1 MKQRLFTLRDT
12 LRSNYWFIPLVTAVF
27 GILLSILTI
36 KLDERVGRNLAW
48 VTGLVYVDS
57 PEGAR
62 AVLSVIAGSM
72 ITVAGVVFSLTMVA
86 LTLTAQQYG
95 SLVLSNFL
103 RDRGNQFVLGV
114 FTATF
119 IFCLLVLRTIRGVE
133 SSAFV
138 PHISV
143 LVGIGLAIAS
153 LGVLTYF
160 IHDVSNSLRASTIV
174 ARVSDDLIET
184 IEYMFPLQENG
195 VIREE
200 GSLPEH
206 FDSESQ
212 PLRAPESGYLQY
224 IDYEYLLSV
233 TQNSHTIVEIKYH
246 PGQFLIKGAVVGT
259 IWPSEQVDQ
268 RLLKQVG
275 ESLVIGDQRTQSQDV
290 EFLIDQLVAMAV
302 RALSPAI
309 NDPFTAMMVID
320 RLGEALCLL
329 AAREMVSPFVMDK
342 NKQVRIVTHPVTFDS
357 MIKSAFDQ
365 IRHYGKDNI
374 KVMIRL
380 LRTLVIVRDCAADE
394 ERKDILSRYTDQ
406 VWEEARTHLPIENPQ

>member
-1 MKQRLFTLRDT
+1 MNHRFLTLREN
-12 LRSNYWFIPLVTAVF
+12 LRSNYWFIPFVTSIL
-27 GILLSILTI
+27 GIFLSILTI
-36 KLDERVGRNLAW
+36 KLDEGIGRELAW
-48 VTGLVYVDS
+48 VTGLVYVNS

-72 ITVAGVVFSLTMVA
+72 ITVAGVVFSLTMVV

-133 SSAFV
+133 ASAFV

-174 ARVSDDLIET
+174 TRVSDDLMEAIE
-184 IEYMFPLQENG
+184 ELFPSQIGLEAHAQQP
-195 VIREE
+195 
-200 GSLPEH
+200 LPEL
-206 FDSESQ
+206 FDSESH
-212 PLRAPESGYLQY
+212 PLRAQTSGYLQY
-224 IDYEYLLSV
+224 IDTDGLMDAA
-233 TQNSHTIVEIKYH
+233 TDSHTLIEIKYH
-246 PGQFLIKGAVVGT
+246 PGQFIIKNSVVGQIWPISQVNQKLIKQ
-259 IWPSEQVDQ
+259 IQS
-268 RLLKQVG
+268 
-275 ESLVIGDQRTQSQDV
+275 SLIIGDQRTQAQDI
-290 EFLIDQLVAMAV
+290 EFLIDQLVAIGV

-320 RLGEALCLL
+320 RLGEALCSL
-329 AAREMVSPFVMDK
+329 APREMPSGFAYDSDDK
-342 NKQVRIVTHPVTFDS
+342 LRLITHPVTFES
-357 MIKSAFDQ
+357 MVKTAFDQ

-380 LRTLVIVRDCAADE
+380 LRTLAIIRDCAATE
-394 ERKDILSRYTDQ
+394 TQKDSLSSYTEH
-406 VWEEARTHLPIENPQ
+406 VWEKARSHLPIENT